1 MKKKSTR
8 LAIANASK
16 RDTIVLGSVVITI
29 KHGSIEISCDN
40 VSEAA
45 ELVRQLAEQNATG
58 KTPWNGG
65 RFTSFIEG
73 LGEGQRAV
81 LRILLSAGTIK
92 DEDLRQ
98 RLGIT
103 SNQQLAGVLSGISKQ
118 AAARDIPARAVF
130 RINNEYESG
139 QRTKFFVVAPEF
151 EKIASDNNWPDA
163 EADPEPAASQ
173 PPATRIKFQFGTP
186 KPIPPGEKKE

>member
-1 MKKKSTR
+1 MEKKR
-8 LAIANASK
+8 LQHVPKNASK
-16 RDTIVLGSVVITI
+16 CDTIALGSVVIRI
-29 KHGSIEISCDN
+29 KHGGFEVFCDN

-45 ELVRQLAEQNATG
+45 ELLRQLGEQDATG

-73 LGEGQRAV
+73 LGESQRDV
-81 LRILLSAGTIK
+81 LRILLLTRTVK
-92 DEDLRQ
+92 DVDLRQ

-103 SNQQLAGVLSGISKQ
+103 SNQQLAGILSGISKQ

-139 QRTKFFVVAPEF
+139 ERTKYFVVAPEF
-151 EKIASDNNWPDA
+151 EKIASDSNWPDA
-163 EADPEPAASQ
+163 EAEPEPDLETQPVA
-173 PPATRIKFQFGTP
+173 PPASPIRFGRQRF
-186 KPIPPGEKKE
+186 ERKE